1 MNLEQNF
8 FEHKNI
14 FDELNP
20 QQAKAV
26 ACLEGPLLV
35 VAGAGSGKT
44 RVLTYRIANLIAN
57 GVAPWK
63 ILAITFTNKA
73 ANEMKSRAENL
84 IGDDAKDVW
93 LSTFHS
99 FCARLL
105 RREIAVTEK
114 FTSNFAIYDASDSK
128 ALLKRCVAELDFNP
142 DKLNSFQGRISD
154 AKNSLIDAAHFREM
168 AFDSGRDFDRFVAPL
183 YELYEKKLR
192 ENNALDFDDLIF
204 VTVKLLRAYPEVLEK
219 YQNRYRYI
227 LIDEYQDTNEAQYV
241 LTKLLADKYH
251 NICVVGDADQSI
263 YGWRG
268 ADMRNILN
276 FERDYPEATVIKLEQ
291 NYRSTKNILD
301 ASNAVIANNVER
313 KEKTLWTD
321 NERGEKVK
329 FVNCE
334 TDKTEAQIV
343 DSEIKRLVTQEN
355 FMYKDIAILYRMNSQ
370 SRLFEEKF
378 IRDEIPYVIIGG
390 LRFYDRK
397 EIKDILAY
405 LHVIANPRDDV
416 HLSRIVNVPR
426 RGLGTTSFDRL
437 RNFAEQ
443 SGLSVMEVVRDK
455 NLLEQL
461 TSINS
466 TFRQKIQDFAAMIML
481 FAEMS
486 KTRSIDQLINL
497 ILDDTGYMRMLKETP
512 EDTAAEAESRIAN
525 LGEFINAAKDFV
537 KNNPNAPLED
547 FLNHVALITDLD
559 TKDTDESRVRM
570 MTIHAAKGLEFP
582 VVFVVGLEEDI
593 LPHAAAQ
600 MSQIELEEERRAC
613 YVAFTR
619 AKKKLILTAAGSR
632 MIFGKTN
639 KYREVSRFV
648 DEIPDRFIVRSDRI
662 YSQTQTP
669 PQTQTPARKNY
680 SPPTAYRSA
689 QIKSVLTPPKKI
701 SAPIV
706 TWNVGEQVNH
716 KTWGL
721 GTVMAVDAKTITIS
735 FANPEVGLKV
745 LGLKVAPINKV

>member
-1 MNLEQNF
+1 MNLD
-8 FEHKNI
+8 HKNI

-73 ANEMKSRAENL
+73 ANEMKSRAQNL
-84 IGDDAKDVW
+84 IGDAAKDVW

-99 FCARLL
+99 FCARFL
-105 RREIAVTEK
+105 RREIAVTGK
-114 FTSNFAIYDASDSK
+114 YTSNFAIYDASDSK
-128 ALLKRCVAELDFNP
+128 SLLKRCLAELDLA
-142 DKLNSFQGRISD
+142 DEKLNSFQARISD
-154 AKNSLIDAAHFREM
+154 AKNALIDVAHFSEIAYR
-168 AFDSGRDFDRFVAPL
+168 SGREFDQFVMQV

-204 VTVKLLRAYPEVLEK
+204 TTVKLLRAYPEVLEK

-227 LIDEYQDTNEAQYV
+227 LIDEYQDTNEAQYI

-276 FERDYPEATVIKLEQ
+276 FEHDYPEATVIKLEQ

-301 ASNAVIANNVER
+301 ASNAVIANNIER

-334 TDKTEAQIV
+334 TDKTEAIV
-343 DSEIKRLVTQEN
+343 VATEIQRLVTQEN

-370 SRLFEEKF
+370 SRQFEEKF

-390 LRFYDRK
+390 VRFYDRK

-426 RGLGTTSFDRL
+426 RGLGQTNFDRL
-437 RNFAEQ
+437 RQFAEQ
-443 SGLSVMEVVRDK
+443 SGLSVMEVVRNR
-455 NLLEQL
+455 NLLMQVPSL
-461 TSINS
+461 SQS
-466 TFRQKIQDFAAMIML
+466 FRQKIQDFAAMIML
-481 FAEMS
+481 FTELT
-486 KTRSIDQLINL
+486 KNHSIDELINL
-497 ILDDTGYMRMLKETP
+497 VLDDTGYTKMLKETP
-512 EDTAAEAESRIAN
+512 EETAAESASRMEN
-525 LGEFINAAKDFV
+525 LGEFVNAAKDFV
-537 KNNPNAPLED
+537 KNNPNAALEE

-559 TKDTDESRVRM
+559 TTDTDESRVRM

-593 LPHAAAQ
+593 LPHASAKNYLP
-600 MSQIELEEERRAC
+600 ELEEERRAC

-619 AKKKLILTAAGSR
+619 AKKKLILTAAKNR
-632 MIFGKTN
+632 MVFGKQS
-639 KYREVSRFV
+639 KERKVSCFV
-648 DEIPDRFIVRSDRI
+648 DEIPDEFITRSDRN
-662 YSQTQTP
+662 YSRIQTAPRIQTP
-669 PQTQTPARKNY
+669 VRKNY
-680 SPPTAYRSA
+680 NPPTAYRPAQVKVSA
-689 QIKSVLTPPKKI
+689 SVQKIFTPP
-701 SAPIV
+701 A

-716 KTWGL
+716 KNWGL

-735 FANPEVGLKV
+735 FANPEIGLKV
-745 LGLKVAPINKV
+745 LGLKVAPINRV

>member
-1 MNLEQNF
+1 MNPEQNF
-8 FEHKNI
+8 

-20 QQAKAV
+20 QQAEAV

-57 GVAPWK
+57 GVAPWN

-73 ANEMKSRAENL
+73 ANEMKSRAQKL
-84 IGDDAKDVW
+84 IGDAAQSVW

-114 FTSNFAIYDASDSK
+114 FKSNFAIYDASDSK
-128 ALLKRCVAELDFNP
+128 ALLKRCLTELDIDP
-142 DKLNSFQGRISD
+142 ARITIFQSRISD
-154 AKNSLIDAAHFREM
+154 AKNALIDAAHFKEIALNSR
-168 AFDSGRDFDRFVAPL
+168 RDFDKFVVPV
-183 YELYEKKLR
+183 YELYEKRLH

-204 VTVKLLRAYPEVLEK
+204 VAVKLLRKYPDVLEK

-241 LTKLLADKYH
+241 LTKLLADKYQ

-276 FERDYPEATVIKLEQ
+276 FERDYPQATVIKLEQ

-301 ASNAVIANNVER
+301 ASNAVIANNFER

-329 FVNCE
+329 FISCA
-334 TDKTEAQIV
+334 TDKTEAQV
-343 DSEIKRLVTQEN
+343 VAGEIQRLVTREN
-355 FMYKDIAILYRMNSQ
+355 FSYKDIALLYRTNSQ

-390 LRFYDRK
+390 LRFYERK

-416 HLSRIVNVPR
+416 HLARIVNVPR
-426 RGLGTTSFDRL
+426 RGLGQTNFNRL
-437 RNFAEQ
+437 REFAEQ
-443 SGLSVMEVVRDK
+443 SGMSIMDVVRNK
-455 NLLEQL
+455 NLLIQVPGL
-461 TSINS
+461 NS
-466 TFRQKIQDFAAMIML
+466 SFRQKIQDFAAMIML
-481 FAEMS
+481 FTEMA
-486 KTRSIDQLINL
+486 KTYSIDALINL
-497 ILDDTGYMRMLKETP
+497 VLNDTGYMRMLRETP
-512 EDTAAEAESRIAN
+512 EDTLAETASRIDN
-525 LGEFINAAKDFV
+525 LGEFVSAAKDFV
-537 KNNPNAPLED
+537 NTNPHPALEE
-547 FLNHVALITDLD
+547 FLNHVALINDLD
-559 TKDTDESRVRM
+559 AQDTEESRVRM
-570 MTIHAAKGLEFP
+570 MTIHSAKGLEFP
-582 VVFVVGLEEDI
+582 VVFVAGLEEKI
-593 LPHAAAQ
+593 LPHSFAQ
-600 MSQIELEEERRAC
+600 TNQTELEEERRAC

-619 AKKKLILTAAGSR
+619 AKKKLVLTAARSR
-632 MIFGKTN
+632 MIFGKQTDQ
-639 KYREVSRFV
+639 EVSRFV
-648 DEIPDRFIVRSDRI
+648 DEIPDEFITRSDRI
-662 YSQTQTP
+662 APRTQIP
-669 PQTQTPARKNY
+669 ERKTY
-680 SPPTAYRSA
+680 SPPTAYRPA
-689 QIKSVLTPPKKI
+689 QIKI
-701 SAPIV
+701 SAPKKIAPPV
-706 TWNVGEQVNH
+706 TWNVGDPVNH
-716 KTWGL
+716 KKWGL

-745 LGLKVAPINKV
+745 LGLKVAPLDKI

>member
-1 MNLEQNF
+1 MNLDN
-8 FEHKNI
+8 KNI
-14 FDELNP
+14 FDDLNP

-26 ACLEGPLLV
+26 ACLEGALLV
-35 VAGAGSGKT
+35 MAGAGSGKT

-73 ANEMKSRAENL
+73 ANEMKARAQKL
-84 IGDDAKDVW
+84 IGDAAKEVW

-105 RREIAVTEK
+105 RREIAVTGK

-128 ALLKRCVAELDFNP
+128 SLITRCLGELDF
-142 DKLNSFQGRISD
+142 DIGKVNSFQARISD
-154 AKNSLIDAAHFREM
+154 AKNALIDAAHFKELALKSHRE
-168 AFDSGRDFDRFVAPL
+168 FDKFVVPV
-183 YELYEKKLR
+183 YEMYEKRLR

-204 VTVKLLRAYPEVLEK
+204 VTVKLFRKYPDVLEK

-241 LTKLLADKYH
+241 LTRLLADKYQ

-313 KEKTLWTD
+313 KEKTLWTQ

-329 FVNCE
+329 FINCA
-334 TDKTEAQIV
+334 TDKTEAIIV
-343 DSEIKRLVTQEN
+343 SSEIQRLITQEN

-378 IRDEIPYVIIGG
+378 IRDEIPYIIIGG
-390 LRFYDRK
+390 LRFYERK

-426 RGLGTTSFDRL
+426 RGLGSTNFNRL
-437 RNFAEQ
+437 RTFAEQ
-443 SGLSVMEVVRDK
+443 SGLPIMEIVRDK
-455 NLLEQL
+455 NLLMQVPSL
-461 TSINS
+461 NS
-466 TFRQKIQDFAAMIML
+466 GFRQKIQEFAAMIML

-486 KTRSIDQLINL
+486 KTHSIDQLINL
-497 ILDDTGYMRMLKETP
+497 VLEDSGYMKMLKETP
-512 EDTAAEAESRIAN
+512 EDTAAEAASRIEN
-525 LGEFINAAKDFV
+525 LGEFVSAAKDFV
-537 KNNPNAPLED
+537 KNNPNAALEE

-559 TKDTDESRVRM
+559 ANDTEESRVRM

-582 VVFVVGLEEDI
+582 VVFVVGMEEDI
-593 LPHAAAQ
+593 LPHAAAW
-600 MSQIELEEERRAC
+600 SSDIELEEERRAC
-613 YVAFTR
+613 YVALTR
-619 AKKKLILTAAGSR
+619 AKKKLILTAAENR
-632 MIFGKTN
+632 MIFGKTRD
-639 KYREVSRFV
+639 REVSRFV
-648 DEIPDRFIVRSDRI
+648 DEIPDEFIMRSDRKFSRI
-662 YSQTQTP
+662 QVPVQ
-669 PQTQTPARKNY
+669 RNY
-680 SPPTAYRSA
+680 NPPTAYRPA
-689 QIKSVLTPPKKI
+689 QVKISPTPKIYTPPV
-701 SAPIV
+701 S
-706 TWNVGEQVNH
+706 WQVGEQVNH
-716 KTWGL
+716 KKWGL

-735 FANPEVGLKV
+735 FANPEVGLKI
-745 LGLKVAPINKV
+745 LGLKVAPINKI

>member
-73 ANEMKSRAENL
+73 ANEMKTRAQNL
-84 IGDDAKDVW
+84 IGDAAKEVW

-105 RREIAVTEK
+105 RREIAITEK

-128 ALLKRCVAELDFNP
+128 SLLKRCVVELDFDP

-154 AKNSLIDAAHFREM
+154 AKNSLIDAAHFREIVLGSHRE
-168 AFDSGRDFDRFVAPL
+168 FDKFVAPV

-241 LTKLLADKYH
+241 LTRLLADKYH

-329 FVNCE
+329 FVNCA
-334 TDKTEAQIV
+334 TDQTEAQIV
-343 DSEIKRLVTQEN
+343 DSEIQRLVTQEN

-426 RGLGTTSFDRL
+426 RGLGPTNFERL
-437 RNFAEQ
+437 RNFAGQ
-443 SGLSVMEVVRDK
+443 SELSIMEVVRDK
-455 NLLEQL
+455 NLLEQVPSL
-461 TSINS
+461 NQS
-466 TFRQKIQDFAAMIML
+466 FCQKIQEFAAMIML
-481 FAEMS
+481 FAEMA
-486 KTRSIDQLINL
+486 KTRSIDQLIKL
-497 ILDDTGYMRMLKETP
+497 ILDDTGYLKMLKETP
-512 EDTAAEAESRIAN
+512 EETAAEAESRIAN

-559 TKDTDESRVRM
+559 TRDTDESRVRM

-593 LPHAAAQ
+593 LPHASAKNFRP
-600 MSQIELEEERRAC
+600 ELEEERRAC

-619 AKKKLILTAAGSR
+619 AKKKLILTAAKER
-632 MIFGKTN
+632 MIFGQKS
-639 KYREVSRFV
+639 KYRKVSCFV
-648 DEIPDRFIVRSDRI
+648 NEIPDEFIIRSDRN

-669 PQTQTPARKNY
+669 VRKNY

-689 QIKSVLTPPKKI
+689 QVKISQTPKI
-701 SAPIV
+701 SAPPV
-706 TWNVGEQVNH
+706 NWQVGEQVNH
-716 KTWGL
+716 KKWGL
-721 GTVMAVDAKTITIS
+721 GTVMAIDAKTITIS

-745 LGLKVAPINKV
+745 LALKVAPINKV

>member
-8 FEHKNI
+8 FDRKNI

-20 QQAKAV
+20 EQAKAV

-73 ANEMKSRAENL
+73 ANEMKTRAQNL
-84 IGDDAKDVW
+84 IGDAAKDVW

-105 RREIAVTEK
+105 RREIAVTGK

-128 ALLKRCVAELDFNP
+128 SLLKRCLTELDFDQ
-142 DKLNSFQGRISD
+142 DKINSFQGRISD
-154 AKNSLIDAAHFREM
+154 AKNNLIDAAHFREF
-168 AFDSGRDFDRFVAPL
+168 AFRSDREFDKYVVPV
-183 YELYEKKLR
+183 YELYEKKLH

-204 VTVKLLRAYPEVLEK
+204 VAVKLLRAYPDVLEK

-241 LTKLLADKYH
+241 LTRLLADKYQ

-276 FERDYPEATVIKLEQ
+276 FERDYPQATVIKLEQ

-301 ASNAVIANNVER
+301 ASNAVIANNTER
-313 KEKTLWTD
+313 KEKNLWTE
-321 NERGEKVK
+321 NERGDKVK
-329 FVNCE
+329 FISCK
-334 TDKTEAQIV
+334 TDQTEAVIV
-343 DSEIKRLVTQEN
+343 ASEIQRLVTQEN
-355 FMYKDIAILYRMNSQ
+355 FLYKDVAILYRMNSQ

-426 RGLGTTSFDRL
+426 RGLGQTNFNRL
-437 RNFAEQ
+437 REFAEQ
-443 SGLSVMEVVRDK
+443 SGLSIMEVVRNR
-455 NLLEQL
+455 NLLMKVPSLSQ
-461 TSINS
+461 S
-466 TFRQKIQDFAAMIML
+466 FRQKIQDFAAMIML
-481 FAEMS
+481 FTELA
-486 KTRSIDQLINL
+486 KTHSINELIEL
-497 ILDDTGYMRMLKETP
+497 VLDDTGYMKMLKETP
-512 EDTAAEAESRIAN
+512 EDTVADTASRIEN
-525 LGEFINAAKDFV
+525 LGEFVSAAKDFV
-537 KNNPNAPLED
+537 KNNPNAALED

-593 LPHAAAQ
+593 LPHASAKYYLPD
-600 MSQIELEEERRAC
+600 LEEERRAC

-619 AKKKLILTAAGSR
+619 AKKKLILTAAEER

-639 KYREVSRFV
+639 KERKVSCFV
-648 DEIPDRFIVRSDRI
+648 DEIPDKFITRSDRI
-662 YSQTQTP
+662 YSQVQRP
-669 PQTQTPARKNY
+669 VQKNY

-689 QIKSVLTPPKKI
+689 QVKVSAPTKKF
-701 SAPIV
+701 SAPIAN
-706 TWNVGEQVNH
+706 WNVGEQVNH
-716 KTWGL
+716 AKWGL

-735 FANPEVGLKV
+735 FANPEIGLKI
-745 LGLKVAPINKV
+745 LGLKVAPINKI